1 MGRRPERAD
10 RAGAIRPRGT
20 TAFQAS
26 TGAARMSRG
35 TRLIFLASLVIL
47 TDLLAGCAVYSVY
60 RKCGYHG
67 CPGDA
72 KITAEVHALLNQH
85 PELGPPNQV
94 YVHTLDQ
101 VVYLSGQ
108 VATEL
113 QRDTADS
120 LARQAAGARQVN
132 DIMGVE
138 YNGR

>member
-1 MGRRPERAD
+1 MRCC
-10 RAGAIRPRGT
+10 
-20 TAFQAS
+20 
-26 TGAARMSRG
+26 
-35 TRLIFLASLVIL
+35 TRLTFLAFLIIL
-47 TDLLAGCAVYSVY
+47 TNLLCGCAVYSVY
-60 RKCGYHG
+60 RKCGYDG
-67 CPGDA
+67 CAGDA
-72 KITAEVHALLNQH
+72 QITAEVHALLNQH

-94 YVHTLDQ
+94 YVQTLDR

-120 LARQAAGARQVN
+120 VALQARGARSVN

>member
-1 MGRRPERAD
+1 MRRC
-10 RAGAIRPRGT
+10 PRLT
-20 TAFQAS
+20 
-26 TGAARMSRG
+26 
-35 TRLIFLASLVIL
+35 FLAFLIIL
-47 TDLLAGCAVYSVY
+47 TNLLCGCAVYGVY
-60 RKCGYHG
+60 HKCGYHG

-94 YVHTLDQ
+94 YVQTLDR
-101 VVYLSGQ
+101 VVYLSGE

-120 LARQAAGARQVN
+120 LARQAAGARRVN
-132 DIMGVE
+132 DIIGVE

>member
-1 MGRRPERAD
+1 MRRC
-10 RAGAIRPRGT
+10 
-20 TAFQAS
+20 
-26 TGAARMSRG
+26 
-35 TRLIFLASLVIL
+35 TRLTFLALPVIL
-47 TDLLAGCAVYSVY
+47 TNPLSGCAVYSVY
-60 RKCGYHG
+60 HKCGYHG

-72 KITAEVHALLNQH
+72 KITAEVHALLNEH
-85 PELGPPNQV
+85 RELGPPNQI
-94 YVHTLDQ
+94 YVQTLDR

-120 LARQAAGARQVN
+120 LALRAAGARGVN